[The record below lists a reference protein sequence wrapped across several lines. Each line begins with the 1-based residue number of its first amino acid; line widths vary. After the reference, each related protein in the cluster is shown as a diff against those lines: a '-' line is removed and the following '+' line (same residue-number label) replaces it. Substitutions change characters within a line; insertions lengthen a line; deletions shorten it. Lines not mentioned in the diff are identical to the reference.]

1 MKMKKETIK
10 TIVIIGLIVVL
21 LGLLVAFLIIPK
33 YNNRIYGKGFAD
45 GQIDIII
52 TQMQTGNIFII
63 VNETIQG
70 YSLDVLCKGQN
81 EKIDS

>member
-1 MKMKKETIK
+1 MKKETIK

-33 YNNRIYGKGFAD
+33 YNDRIYNKGFAE
-45 GQIDIII
+45 GQINIIV

-63 VNETIQG
+63 NNNTIESYPINVICDARG
-70 YSLDVLCKGQN
+70 GA
-81 EKIDS
+81 